1 MQKEVTLFIFA
12 TALSRILIMKKI
24 IYIIFLVISPEFTF
38 GQTASDYFPM
48 QTGYKWNYE
57 LTPLDSLN
65 NRVDSLTF
73 YGIDSFFVETTFNG
87 RDAKI
92 LLTKTGALNTINYQR
107 FIDSLF
113 FSFSGSNGY
122 EYFDPN
128 LLSGL
133 IGNLDSTLGVNFFS
147 FFNSLEGWYS
157 YYRFANPVNQEYTIF
172 SKDTII
178 AINSINFPVRFQL
191 IGKRLSDETINTE
204 IGSFTCKKFLLERRL
219 SYTQLIPIIVKLFGV
234 EETIW
239 LAPSNWKVRSYIP
252 ATHINLSLING
263 PVFTISGL
271 ETNIKDQITDVD
283 DNYNQPLKFELY
295 QNYPNPFN
303 PSTIIKYSLMNSE
316 FVSLKIFDILGSEVK
331 ILVNEIKP
339 AGIHEVVFNAAN
351 NLASGIYFYELKI
364 SGQVNSRKMA
374 LIR

>member
-92 LLTKTGALNTINYQR
+92 LLTKTGALNTINYQP

-239 LAPSNWKVRSYIP
+239 LAPSKWKVRSYIP